1 MDYFAQILKYQQ
13 IYVKIIAKSRFTK
26 RKGMLM
32 IKKTLIILTIILLI
46 ILIGITLHIF
56 NILSSIP
63 GRPAS
68 TYSETPITLSLDK
81 NEKMMSLL
89 DLDTQIINY
98 TSLDST
104 VNVKTLDL
112 VPDSVESAA
121 NNSKIFNAA
130 VKSVQKG
137 TRIIIPSG
145 KYYLDGSIKLFN
157 KKDISICGDTYV
169 SFINT
174 SYRPFSNT
182 EQSQQNIANFFNVVN
197 CSNIKI
203 ENITFDYLNH
213 TSADGIITRIENGKT
228 YFQAYPEFADGEKK
242 PLIGN
247 EHITSV
253 LTANDHVFVE
263 EKWPDEFMTLE
274 KGVCDGEFSIS
285 MEIGKAG
292 DRICCRFTTGTYIS
306 YVIHVLNTSGFVLK
320 NLTCNSCPSGFILAP
335 NGNSDFFFTGLNV
348 SVKGG
353 SQKLLGSN
361 EDCMH
366 IRNLSGKLV
375 ITDCNFNGIGD
386 DALNIHSELAIV
398 SEVSEDTVCIT
409 SGRENVALSKSYAL
423 PGETVEFFDKN
434 YNSLGFA
441 TVRKTENGKMTL
453 DSLPDKVNNGTFVQ
467 NVSCAPDTLIKNC
480 KIEFGRARGLLIQT
494 KNAVITD
501 CTFRNIRLSGI
512 LMSPDF
518 EYWHEAG
525 FTENVLIQNNT
536 FENCASL
543 QSGFGVIHIST
554 SHDNSSVNALCKKGH
569 KNISILDNQFIN
581 CKSRRIIAIGVQN
594 LKSDIYNQN

>member
-213 TSADGIITRIENGKT
+213 TSADGIITRIEN
-228 YFQAYPEFADGEKK
+228 A
-242 PLIGN
+242 
-247 EHITSV
+247 
-253 LTANDHVFVE
+253 
-263 EKWPDEFMTLE
+263 
-274 KGVCDGEFSIS
+274 
-285 MEIGKAG
+285 
-292 DRICCRFTTGTYIS
+292 
-306 YVIHVLNTSGFVLK
+306 
-320 NLTCNSCPSGFILAP
+320 
-335 NGNSDFFFTGLNV
+335 
-348 SVKGG
+348 
-353 SQKLLGSN
+353 
-361 EDCMH
+361 
-366 IRNLSGKLV
+366 
-375 ITDCNFNGIGD
+375 
-386 DALNIHSELAIV
+386 
-398 SEVSEDTVCIT
+398 
-409 SGRENVALSKSYAL
+409 
-423 PGETVEFFDKN
+423 
-434 YNSLGFA
+434 
-441 TVRKTENGKMTL
+441 
-453 DSLPDKVNNGTFVQ
+453 
-467 NVSCAPDTLIKNC
+467 
-480 KIEFGRARGLLIQT
+480 
-494 KNAVITD
+494 
-501 CTFRNIRLSGI
+501 
-512 LMSPDF
+512 
-518 EYWHEAG
+518 
-525 FTENVLIQNNT
+525 
-536 FENCASL
+536 
-543 QSGFGVIHIST
+543 
-554 SHDNSSVNALCKKGH
+554 
-569 KNISILDNQFIN
+569 
-581 CKSRRIIAIGVQN
+581 
-594 LKSDIYNQN
+594 